1 MLAIQKR
8 DWRLLGV
15 YGYISSSE
23 VMKVVQAVRPEDFR
37 GILSAFEAVNYA
49 PEAFHLFMQKSK
61 KIRKSSDKLKVNAFI
76 RQRLCK
82 MSADNLKKY

>member
-8 DWRLLGV
+8 DWRLLGA

-49 PEAFHLFMQKSK
+49 PEAFHLFM
-61 KIRKSSDKLKVNAFI
+61 
-76 RQRLCK
+76 
-82 MSADNLKKY
+82 